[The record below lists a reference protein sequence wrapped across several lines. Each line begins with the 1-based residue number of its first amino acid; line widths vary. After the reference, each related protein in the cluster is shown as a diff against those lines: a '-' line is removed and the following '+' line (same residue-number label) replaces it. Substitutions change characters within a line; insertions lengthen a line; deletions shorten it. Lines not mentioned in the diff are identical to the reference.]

1 MWNPKQ
7 EGLPRGELEQLQ
19 WERLQSTLNRVYR
32 HVSFYRK
39 CFDDLGILPQ
49 DLEGIRDLARL
60 PFTDR
65 TTLMENYPYGMF
77 AVPLREVVRIH
88 LIPGWTGKPIVTGY
102 TRNDLD
108 HWSDLVA
115 RLLHG
120 CGVTPDD
127 VVQISFGYGML
138 NRGLGFQYGAE
149 RLGASVIPGSSE
161 EIRKQ
166 ILIMRDFRTTV
177 MVCSPSHAQYLL
189 AQMQEMG
196 VGPKEFLLRVGL
208 FGGEP
213 WEASMRSDFEL
224 GFLLDAFDHY
234 ALPEVMGPG
243 IAGECSQKDGLHIA
257 EDHFL
262 PEIVEPETGRPL
274 PPGAEGEL
282 VLTTLTREAFPLIR
296 FRTGD
301 VTRLVREPCACG
313 RTLARISP
321 LKPREHDLVRVNGV
335 PVSLR
340 RIRDILEELYGQAP
354 CYQVVVD
361 REQGEDRIQLW
372 LEMRQKPFD
381 DEMKR
386 IEALRGKITERLRE
400 ALRVKVHLSLLE
412 HRSLAEATQKQ
423 GVLVDKR
430 ARPK

>member
-1 MWNPKQ
+1 MWHPKQ
-7 EGLPRGELEQLQ
+7 EGLPRRELEQLQ

-32 HVSFYRK
+32 HVNFYRK
-39 CFDDLGILPQ
+39 GFDDAGLLPQ
-49 DLEGIRDLARL
+49 DLEGIADLARL

-65 TTLMENYPYGMF
+65 ATLMENYPYGMF

-88 LIPGWTGKPIVTGY
+88 SVPGWTGKPIVTGY
-102 TRNDLD
+102 TLNDLD

-115 RLLHG
+115 RLLSG

-127 VVQISFGYGML
+127 VVQISFAYPML
-138 NRGLGFQYGAE
+138 IRGLGFQYGAE

-177 MVCSPSHAQYLL
+177 MVCSPSYAQYML
-189 AQMQEMG
+189 AQMREIG
-196 VGPKEFLLRVGL
+196 VAPKELLLRVGL
-208 FGGEP
+208 FGSEP
-213 WEASMRSDFEL
+213 WDASMRSDFEQ
-224 GFLLDAFDHY
+224 GFLVDAFDHY

-243 IAGECSQKDGLHIA
+243 IAGECSRKEGLHIA

-262 PEIVEPETGRPL
+262 PEIVNPDTGHPL
-274 PPGAEGEL
+274 PPGEEGEL

-301 VTRLVREPCACG
+301 ITRFLPEPCPCG
-313 RTLARISP
+313 RTLARMAS
-321 LKPREHDLVRVNGV
+321 LKPRERDLVRVSGV
-335 PVSLR
+335 PVSLQ
-340 RIRDILEELYGQAP
+340 RIRDILEEVYGQAP
-354 CYQVVVD
+354 CYQVIVD

-381 DEMKR
+381 DEMKK
-386 IEALRGKITERLRE
+386 IEALRDRITERLRE
-400 ALRVKVHLSLLE
+400 ALRIKVYLTLLE
-412 HRSLAEATQKQ
+412 HRSLAEAVEKL
-423 GVLVDKR
+423 GILVDKR